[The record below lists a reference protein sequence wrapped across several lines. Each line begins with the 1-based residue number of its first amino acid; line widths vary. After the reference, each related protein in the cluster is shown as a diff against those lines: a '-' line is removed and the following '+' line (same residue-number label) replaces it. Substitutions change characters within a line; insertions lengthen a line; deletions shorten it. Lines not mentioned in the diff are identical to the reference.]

1 MTLKESCALVSTF
14 GTWVLVLHF
23 IALRSLPWSRPKAN
37 SYCFC
42 CSVFFLMA
50 REIRQRII
58 SCVDPQAS
66 GESSRAGKQQVGA
79 WCLLYMRAWSVS
91 QGQEPFHCYGAAV
104 RCSFQKKEKKSLHFF
119 KICCYMHAEQGLVL
133 AHRMRGLC
141 SQGLLWLCW

>member
-1 MTLKESCALVSTF
+1 
-14 GTWVLVLHF
+14 
-23 IALRSLPWSRPKAN
+23 
-37 SYCFC
+37 
-42 CSVFFLMA
+42 MA

-104 RCSFQKKEKKSLHFF
+104 RCSFQKKRKKITAFF
-119 KICCYMHAEQGLVL
+119 QNLLLYACRARAGAGTQDEGSVQPRFALVMLVTMHLREPA
-133 AHRMRGLC
+133 
-141 SQGLLWLCW
+141 SW